1 MKEPSAPQV
10 TYDGSL
16 KELAARHVGL
26 VKAVLFALLI
36 ATPLSI
42 SALYFSENYSK
53 RHIKNNKD
61 YKEYKEAWVGWQK
74 AHHDPDKPFYNYTP
88 PPSPLLD
95 FDDLPGEF
103 VTPLHEYV
111 PTANSDLI
119 IAVAR
124 GSGVLLLLLGV
135 LNLLYRFYRLA
146 ASLYSH
152 VCLYFTLL
160 LFVPFLNLLVILL
173 LWWAGLRQMRARGL
187 SVGFFGID
195 PARVD

>member
-1 MKEPSAPQV
+1 MKESFPTPRV

-16 KELAARHVGL
+16 KDLATRHVGL
-26 VKAVLFALLI
+26 VKAVLFGLLVAI
-36 ATPLSI
+36 PLSI

-53 RHIKNNKD
+53 RYIKDDKE

-95 FDDLPGEF
+95 FDVPGVF
-103 VTPLHEYV
+103 VTPLYEYV
-111 PTANSDLI
+111 PTENSDLI

-124 GSGVLLLLLGV
+124 GSGVLLLLFGV

-160 LFVPFLNLLVILL
+160 LFVPFLNLLIILL
-173 LWWAGLRQMRARGL
+173 LWWAGLKQMRARGL

>member
-36 ATPLSI
+36 AIPLSI
-42 SALYFSENYSK
+42 SALYFSENYFMRYIS
-53 RHIKNNKD
+53 D
-61 YKEYKEAWVGWQK
+61 SKEYIEYREAWVEWQK
-74 AHHDPDKPFYNYTP
+74 AHPDPNKPFYKYTKP
-88 PPSPLLD
+88 HPLLD
-95 FDDLPGEF
+95 FETIGETVF
-103 VTPLHEYV
+103 ETPLHVYV
-111 PTANSDLI
+111 PTAKSDLI

-124 GSGVLLLLLGV
+124 GSGVLLLLLGL

-160 LFVPFLNLLVILL
+160 LLVPFLNLLVILL
-173 LWWAGLRQMRARGL
+173 LWWAGLKQMRARGL
-187 SVGFFGID
+187 SVSFFGID